1 MDQEQLQRMLRDH
14 KAWLDSRETEGA
26 RADLAGASLE
36 RVNLAGAVLD
46 GANLSG
52 ALLTNANFSGASL
65 NHVDLSHSKVMH
77 ADFAGADLF
86 FTDFTEADL
95 SGADLSG
102 ASQTHDYRLALTRQG
117 PSFHGANLAYTKL
130 ADAYLFLS
138 DFTDASLTGASLS
151 GAYLAQARLAGV
163 DLSHQQLQRANLSHA
178 DLRGARLKH
187 ADLSDALLLHA
198 DLSGARLSGANLKGA
213 QMASANLDNAQ
224 VDGVQYDR
232 DGSYRGIRVSSCFG
246 SPRFR
251 RFAQDQEYIEEF
263 KEAHPR
269 LYILWWLL
277 TDCGRSM
284 LRVMLWSLLLIIG
297 FGLIYFALGEEMF
310 TVVNK
315 PSLSWNLFLAI
326 YYSVETF
333 TVFGMGDIT
342 PKTPLAAALVALEA
356 VIGYMTL
363 GILISILADKVARR
377 S

>member
-1 MDQEQLQRMLRDH
+1 MDQEQLQRILRDH
-14 KAWLDSRETEGA
+14 KVWLDSHEAEGA
-26 RADLAGASLE
+26 RADLAGLSLE
-36 RVNLAGAVLD
+36 RINLAGAMLD

-52 ALLTNANFSGASL
+52 ALLTNACFAGASL
-65 NHVDLSHSKVMH
+65 NHADLSHSKAMH

-86 FTDFTEADL
+86 FTDFTGADL
-95 SGADLSG
+95 SGADLAG

-117 PSFHGANLAYTKL
+117 PQFRGANLAYAKL
-130 ADAYLFLS
+130 VDAYLFLS
-138 DFTDASLTGASLS
+138 DFSDASLIGASLD
-151 GAYLAQARLAGV
+151 GAYLARAKLAGV
-163 DLSHQQLQRANLSHA
+163 DLSNQGLHRANLSHA
-178 DLRGARLKH
+178 DLRGAKMKH

-232 DGSYRGIRVSSCFG
+232 NGSYRGIRVATCFG

-263 KEAHPR
+263 KEAHRR
-269 LYILWWLL
+269 LYTLWWLM

-284 LRVMLWSLLLIIG
+284 LRVMLWSLCLIVG

-310 TVVNK
+310 TVVNE
-315 PSLSWNLFLAI
+315 PSLSWGLFTAI

-342 PKTPLAAALVALEA
+342 PKTPLAATLVALEA
-356 VIGYMTL
+356 VIGYMML